1 MMETPATFVG
11 LAAAA
16 TVFTACAGPPPPPAA
31 PVAEPAT
38 LAQTLPLGGRAT
50 YTIVDSVYIEADGER
65 VRFRTRVGYEAEM
78 RMRFRTDG
86 DELIATASLSRLEGL
101 LENPTTGAVATSLE
115 DVDGDWVASVG
126 RDGTV
131 AILET
136 PELTDR
142 FREVVGTEDL
152 LRGLF
157 VSLPDAS
164 VTEGSQWVDTLR
176 TRDVGAGV
184 SRTTTIISRS
194 RVAERATMAGRPVL
208 VLESVLDV
216 ATRAET
222 EPGAT
227 EPSAQTLRGTL
238 RRRTTWD
245 AGLRRLTHYRATG
258 RLTGR
263 LEVEG
268 LEPIPLSADV
278 VREVTAR

>member
-1 MMETPATFVG
+1 MFETPPTFVG

-16 TVFTACAGPPPPPAA
+16 AVVAACASQPPPASA
-31 PVAEPAT
+31 PVAEPTT

-50 YTIVDSVYIEADGER
+50 YTIVDSAYIEADGER
-65 VRFRTRVGYEAEM
+65 VRFRTRVGYEAEV

-86 DELIATASLSRLEGL
+86 DDLVATASLSRLEGL
-101 LENPTTGAVATSLE
+101 LENPTTGTVATSLD
-115 DVDGDWVASVG
+115 DVDGDWVASIE

-131 AILET
+131 VSLET
-136 PELTDR
+136 PVLTDR

-157 VSLPDAS
+157 VSLPDAP

-184 SRTTTIISRS
+184 RRTTTIVARS
-194 RVAERATMAGRPVL
+194 RVAERATVAGRPVL
-208 VLESVLDV
+208 ILESVLDLD
-216 ATRAET
+216 TRAET

-258 RLTGR
+258 RLVGR

-268 LEPIPLSADV
+268 LEPIPLSADL